1 MAETHH
7 FDVSKLFTVK
17 DWVCVVTGGGT
28 GIGLM
33 VRALPP
39 PNGSRVCLWKLDKPP
54 DDTMEA
60 PQ

>member
-7 FDVSKLFTVK
+7 FDVSKLFNVK

-33 VRALPP
+33 VSLLLRQTEVILQLLVTKA
-39 PNGSRVCLWKLDKPP
+39 SKP
-54 DDTMEA
+54 A
-60 PQ
+60 I